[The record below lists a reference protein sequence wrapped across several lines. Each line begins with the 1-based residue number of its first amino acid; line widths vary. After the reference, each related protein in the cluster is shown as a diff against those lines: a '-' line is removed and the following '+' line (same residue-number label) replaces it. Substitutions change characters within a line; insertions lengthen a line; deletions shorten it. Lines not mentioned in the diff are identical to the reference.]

1 MENKKIYSA
10 IKEELG
16 FCASIKTANPA
27 HFATL
32 CAFLERH
39 PEAIEG
45 YVIGDLAFVR
55 NPMFGGI
62 DLHLDGVCVS
72 MQECFIKNNS
82 VGKKHEHE
90 FKVACR
96 TTIED
101 QVNSFRSDDPCAF
114 CGSSVNLEVDHVV
127 HFQTL
132 YENHFGTTRPPYTK
146 DAAHRSIFEGD
157 VARGWREY
165 HAANATYRMLCKRC
179 NGKRAKANK
188 K

>member
-1 MENKKIYSA
+1 MEIFRA

-16 FCASIKTANPA
+16 FCASIKAANPA
-27 HFATL
+27 HFETL
-32 CAFLERH
+32 CGFLERH
-39 PEAIEG
+39 PEAVAG

-55 NPMFGGI
+55 NPQFGGI

-72 MQECFIKNNS
+72 MRECFTKGNTPE
-82 VGKKHEHE
+82 KKRERE
-90 FKVACR
+90 FKAACR

-101 QVNSFRSDDPCAF
+101 QVNLFRSDAPCAF
-114 CGSSVNLEVDHVV
+114 CWSTDKLEVDHVV

-132 YENHFGTTRPPYTK
+132 YENYFGLTRPPYTK
-146 DAAHRSIFEGD
+146 DTARRPIFEGEI
-157 VARGWREY
+157 ARGWREY

-179 NGKRAKANK
+179 NSSRAKASK